1 MNRRHALKNM
11 GLTLGYLVAS
21 PPLLNLLKASTQ
33 DTIVEWTPVFFSP
46 EEGAVLMQLA
56 DLILPKTDTPSA
68 TEVGVHRFLDR
79 YVGEVSDRPEQTFM
93 KMGLGKFIGKA
104 LSDSGKKA
112 SGDLNNRDLEP
123 VLAASLAQRETEEE
137 KKMFELLETYNQ
149 AVAGGVPAELNAEV
163 ACYVFASQFRDSVIW
178 AYKTSEVIGEQVLP
192 YLPVPGEYIGCG
204 NLDELTGGTAW
215 SL

>member
-21 PPLLNLLKASTQ
+21 PPLLNLLRASTQ
-33 DTIVEWTPVFFSP
+33 DTTPEWTPVFFSP

-79 YVGEVSDRPEQTFM
+79 YVSEVSDRPEQIFM
-93 KMGLGKFIGKA
+93 KMGLGKFIEKA

-112 SGDLNNRDLEP
+112 PGDLNSSDLEP
-123 VLAASLAQRETEEE
+123 VLAASLAQREAEEE
-137 KKMFELLETYNQ
+137 NKMFELLVTYNQ
-149 AVAGGVPAELNAEV
+149 AVAGGVRAELDDEV
-163 ACYVFASQFRDSVIW
+163 ACYVFCNQFRDSVIW
-178 AYKTSEVIGEQVLP
+178 AYKTSEVIGEQTLP
-192 YLPVPGEYIGCG
+192 YLPAPGEYIGCG
-204 NLDELTGGTAW
+204 NLNELTGGNAW